1 MALISGPSLHIGS
14 AVVVGYIAVVPSRV
28 VGRGTG
34 VPHIVIVVVTAHTG
48 IQLAQRILQG
58 GVPRHLKGLE
68 AKVKQRICG
77 LQHQLLILIT
87 EQIYI
92 TDGLAV
98 LVMILLR
105 YIMQVG
111 RVNIRCGT
119 LLQILCV
126 SVSRIGTVGVCN
138 LCGNVAEQLGG
149 ELIKQDGIQL
159 AGLQTGIVPD
169 LRLLLCS
176 KPTGIL
182 QNQLLNN
189 IIYHIALVAAGHT
202 DQVAEGLVNIQE
214 AADDTQ
220 FEFAAQ
226 QFLYDIAVGAFR
238 TPVGRNVPN
247 QLHNTAYNI
256 GRGSCAAGHS
266 VNCAQIYIAG
276 IAGHQKQSGLVV
288 QEFVQI
294 LNSFKYLIHAAQF
307 DGDATKNAQVDIHR
321 CDVCLSKSQIHKVQ
335 KGCAGLLIIEDGPTQ

>member
-1 MALISGPSLHIGS
+1 
-14 AVVVGYIAVVPSRV
+14 
-28 VGRGTG
+28 
-34 VPHIVIVVVTAHTG
+34 
-48 IQLAQRILQG
+48 
-58 GVPRHLKGLE
+58 
-68 AKVKQRICG
+68 
-77 LQHQLLILIT
+77 
-87 EQIYI
+87 
-92 TDGLAV
+92 
-98 LVMILLR
+98 
-105 YIMQVG
+105 MQVG

-119 LLQILCV
+119 ILHILCV

-169 LRLLLCS
+169 LSLLFRS

-189 IIYHIALVAAGHT
+189 IIYHIALIAVGHT
-202 DQVAEGLVNIQE
+202 NQVADGLVNIQE
-214 AADDTQ
+214 AVYDTKAKI
-220 FEFAAQ
+220 AAQ
-226 QFLYDIAVGAFR
+226 QLLYDIAVGAFR
-238 TPVGRNVPN
+238 TRVGRNVPN

-256 GRGSCAAGHS
+256 GRGSFAAGHS

-276 IAGHQKQSGLVV
+276 SAGQQKQCGLAV
-288 QEFVQI
+288 QERIQI
-294 LNSFKYLIHAAQF
+294 LNSFKHLIHAAQF

-321 CDVCLSKSQIHKVQ
+321 CDVCLGKSQIHKVQ